1 MNDVVWGEPIE
12 VNGARPSWLKP
23 DDGDG
28 GEIKYRGKWFPQI
41 GKYGNW
47 AWGGVEAIRLP
58 ASHPYYTVQRY
69 NADHGTSFVYWPGGD
84 AAPADWDGGTILT
97 FRGIDEFGDWVQD
110 WDRTDG
116 TFDIIG
122 YTSRTEPQPATDDS
136 DYVRVKRMT
145 EAEASEIWN
154 AERRVNKAGSTTTV
168 RSFLDVLTELGVIK
182 PEPTEAERIAA
193 KTGLTPEQVQAV
205 LDAQNA

>member
-1 MNDVVWGEPIE
+1 MSDIVWGEPIE
-12 VNGARPSWLKP
+12 VNGVRPAWLCGRQIVDLRTASGWKNSHGKPEEVLDGWSWMHSH
-23 DDGDG
+23 GDPC
-28 GEIKYRGKWFPQI
+28 IT
-41 GKYGNW
+41 
-47 AWGGVEAIRLP
+47 AIRLP

-122 YTSRTEPQPATDDS
+122 YTRRTEPMGGSEATDDS

-145 EAEASEIWN
+145 ESEWSELWIDT
-154 AERRVNKAGSTTTV
+154 ECR
-168 RSFLDVLTELGVIK
+168 ELGSYLGIIK

-193 KTGLTPEQVQAV
+193 KTGLAPEQVQAV
-205 LDAQNA
+205 LDAREG